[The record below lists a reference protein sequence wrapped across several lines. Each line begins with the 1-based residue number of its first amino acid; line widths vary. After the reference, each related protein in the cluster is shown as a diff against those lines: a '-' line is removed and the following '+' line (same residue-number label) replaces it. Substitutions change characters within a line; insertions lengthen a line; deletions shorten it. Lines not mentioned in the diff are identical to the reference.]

1 MPIVLLALI
10 LVTVLVSFAAFSN
23 DNLKSKFL
31 FDIQRIRSGEQ
42 FRMLTS
48 GFIHGDI
55 FHLVFNMYALFLF
68 GSQFISASSALFFVV
83 IYFVGLFAG
92 NLLTLVLYQNNL
104 SYRALG
110 ASGAVSAIVFGSVI
124 FDPQQE
130 IKIFPIPFDIPAYIF
145 GLIFLLYSLYGI
157 KAANDNIGHT
167 AHLGGAAA
175 GYLFTAISY
184 KTTFLAA
191 LPYTLVPAAA
201 FLVLGIYHFGFK
213 K

>member
-1 MPIVLLALI
+1 MVLIALI
-10 LVTVLVSFAAFSN
+10 LVTVLVSFAAFSD

-31 FDIQRIRSGEQ
+31 FDIQRIRNGEQ

-55 FHLVFNMYALFLF
+55 FHLVFNMYALYLF
-68 GSQFISASSALFFVV
+68 GSQFINSSSALFFVV

-92 NLLTLVLYQNNL
+92 NLLTLALYQNNL

-124 FDPQQE
+124 FDPQQG
-130 IKIFPIPFDIPAYIF
+130 IRIFPIPFEIPAYIF

-167 AHLGGAAA
+167 AHLGGAVA
-175 GYLFTAISY
+175 GYLFTAVSY

-201 FLVLGIYHFGFK
+201 FLVLGIYHYGFK